1 MPLNVNGVDITDVIV
16 NGVAMDY
23 VQLNGTT
30 YWENKKTYTYTLP
43 GNTSGVDIDLL
54 SFVPSSV
61 QNNIRGVDTL
71 VFQID
76 NPHGGLVISKYF
88 PVCNI
93 KIINNSV
100 WAGRG
105 GSGADSAY
113 GGTIHPGRYPPAP
126 ALSAL
131 TIYAH
136 RYKSTPRY
144 ITIEN
149 NGVAGGGG
157 GGGGTV
163 WSSKNYGGS
172 TGWGSGPSK
181 SIGGGGGVGIPNGVG
196 GNNFISPS
204 SSNAYLRGYTSD
216 FWTNTPGKMKINIKG
231 GGFPCGAGGGFS
243 VHGQEAPMTV
253 PANSSSVYYYRE
265 PATPGAPLVTN
276 YAPATNFVSL
286 TGSGTTYN

>member
-61 QNNIRGVDTL
+61 QNNIREVDTL
-71 VFQID
+71 VFQIN

-93 KIINNSV
+93 RIINNSV

-113 GGTIHPGRYPPAP
+113 NGTIWPGRYPPAP

-136 RYKSTPRY
+136 WYKTTPRY

-157 GGGGTV
+157 GGGGTS

-172 TGWGSGPSK
+172 TGWGAGPAISK
-181 SIGGGGGVGIPNGVG
+181 GGGGGVGIPNGLG
-196 GNNFISPS
+196 GNNFISTGS
-204 SSNAYLRGYTSD
+204 SRSYLRGGASD
-216 FWTNTPGKMKINIKG
+216 FWTNTPGKMGINIKG
-231 GGFPCGAGGGFS
+231 QAFANGAGGGFS
-243 VHGQEAPMTV
+243 TAGQEAPISL
-253 PANSSSVYYYRE
+253 PADTSTMRYYKE
-265 PATPGAPLVTN
+265 PATAGAPLVTN
-276 YAPATNFVSL
+276 YAPATNILTL
-286 TGSGTTYN
+286 TGSGTTYS